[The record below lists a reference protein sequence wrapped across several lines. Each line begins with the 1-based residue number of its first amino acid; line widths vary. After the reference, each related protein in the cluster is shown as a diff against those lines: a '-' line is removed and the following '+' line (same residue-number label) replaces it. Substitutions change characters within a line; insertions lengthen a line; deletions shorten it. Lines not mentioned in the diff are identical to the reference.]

1 MSEMDWGCV
10 LMQNISIKMQSVWLC
25 EQSFLTTGIS
35 TAHEVG
41 MRLFKGRRPQT
52 RRFHLYSVVFIFLCR
67 WNQELMYVPG
77 TITAGVLYNWT
88 DSCPRWE
95 RRCRGF
101 TSVGNRPF
109 PAFKG
114 RLSERE
120 VVEMAEQEGKGMAWM
135 FSFLPPLS
143 ARWESCIEFEL
154 CISDM
159 LGYESSDQTLI
170 PRLRIMM
177 FCNSG
182 DLSHSYKDEMFWQDI
197 EFRHADVDD

>member
-10 LMQNISIKMQSVWLC
+10 LMQNISIKIQSVWLC

-41 MRLFKGRRPQT
+41 MRLLKGRRPQT
-52 RRFHLYSVVFIFLCR
+52 RRFHSYSVVFIFLCR
-67 WNQELMYVPG
+67 WNQELMYVLG
-77 TITAGVLYNWT
+77 TITAGMLYNWT

-95 RRCRGF
+95 RGCRGL
-101 TSVGNRPF
+101 SQWEI
-109 PAFKG
+109 ALSLLLKG
-114 RLSERE
+114 VSEK
-120 VVEMAEQEGKGMAWM
+120 VVEIAEQEGKGMAWM
-135 FSFLPPLS
+135 FSFFPPLS

-159 LGYESSDQTLI
+159 WLI
-170 PRLRIMM
+170 PQLRIMM

-182 DLSHSYKDEMFWQDI
+182 DLSHSYKDEKFWQDI

>member
-1 MSEMDWGCV
+1 MSETDWGCV
-10 LMQNISIKMQSVWLC
+10 LMQNISIKMQSVWRC

-41 MRLFKGRRPQT
+41 MRLLKGRRPQT
-52 RRFHLYSVVFIFLCR
+52 RRFHSYSVVFIFLCR
-67 WNQELMYVPG
+67 WNKQLMCVLV

-95 RRCRGF
+95 RRCRGLSQWEIALSLLLKGV
-101 TSVGNRPF
+101 SVNVRSLKSQSR
-109 PAFKG
+109 KG
-114 RLSERE
+114 KEWHECS
-120 VVEMAEQEGKGMAWM
+120 V
-135 FSFLPPLS
+135 SFHPS
-143 ARWESCIEFEL
+143 AGWESCIELEL
-154 CISDM
+154 CISHM

-170 PRLRIMM
+170 PQLRIMM

-182 DLSHSYKDEMFWQDI
+182 DLSHHYKDEMFWQDI